1 MSICDSSML
10 NSRIT
15 LGKFSACACVHIPS
29 LPGNTEMR
37 GWLFLSFGVSLES
50 REFVLENQVPLPG
63 VGGRLVVVAALGHFS
78 QVKD

>member
-1 MSICDSSML
+1 MSICDGSIL
-10 NSRIT
+10 KGWGRIT
-15 LGKFSACACVHIPS
+15 LVKFSACACVHIPS
-29 LPGNTEMR
+29 LPGNTEVR

-50 REFVLENQVPLPG
+50 KVPLPG